1 MLRHA
6 FLNSWFQTGLKN
18 LLDAAIVNHADELSM
33 QPLRKEYSLV
43 DEMPFDFA
51 RRRMSVVVA
60 DTRQNQIITKG
71 ALEEML
77 TVCSYAEYH
86 GQVEPLTP
94 ELQAEILERVRR
106 YNNDGAR
113 EVGVAP

>member
-1 MLRHA
+1 M
-6 FLNSWFQTGLKN
+6 
-18 LLDAAIVNHADELSM
+18 
-33 QPLRKEYSLV
+33 RKEYSLV
-43 DEMPFDFA
+43 DEMPFDFS

-60 DTRQNQIITKG
+60 DTTGKTQIITKG

-106 YNNDGAR
+106 YNNDGMVVYSTLYRLTPLAASGYCILKLLNAATSDVR
-113 EVGVAP
+113 ILFSRSTL